1 MNKELLIENLEKK
14 NNIILYFNSKGCGP
28 CKQAKPIVKKI
39 VESRKAHFYSD
50 VVEGDTHSQALE
62 QFCKVEFYPT
72 LVIIE
77 NNEIE
82 KAKAKQKR
90 NEAMNK
96 YRLKDIQKWRE
107 RAKVLA
113 KKLYDKNKTN
123 PEYLAKKLESAKKSI
138 LKKKNNK
145 PLENV

>member
-1 MNKELLIENLEKK
+1 MRHASCVQSVRHSVRRGVLSGTNLEKK

-77 NNEIE
+77 NNEINRYVGLN
-82 KAKAKQKR
+82 Q
-90 NEAMNK
+90 
-96 YRLKDIQKWRE
+96 I
-107 RAKVLA
+107 
-113 KKLYDKNKTN
+113 KT
-123 PEYLAKKLESAKKSI
+123 L
-138 LKKKNNK
+138 
-145 PLENV
+145 

>member
-1 MNKELLIENLEKK
+1 MIQNAWFNFNKILYVYNNNNFWKLSNQLYYNKKKHLMNKELLIENLEKK

-77 NNEIE
+77 NNEINRYVGLN
-82 KAKAKQKR
+82 Q
-90 NEAMNK
+90 
-96 YRLKDIQKWRE
+96 I
-107 RAKVLA
+107 
-113 KKLYDKNKTN
+113 KT
-123 PEYLAKKLESAKKSI
+123 L
-138 LKKKNNK
+138 
-145 PLENV
+145 